1 MKVKWNGGTIDIP
14 NQSTKKNEFY
24 CNWNYYTILITKEK
38 LRSFTK
44 DYGYGWYIQLTN
56 PTGGYDYDGYFKNSN
71 DTYKGTI
78 SQALQD
84 CFNNIDYPLMSVS
97 DEEDK

>member
-44 DYGYGWYIQLTN
+44 DYGYGWYI
-56 PTGGYDYDGYFKNSN
+56 
-71 DTYKGTI
+71 
-78 SQALQD
+78 
-84 CFNNIDYPLMSVS
+84 
-97 DEEDK
+97 